1 MNSFFKRACLFVFF
15 AYSCIP
21 ALMGQEDGIPDNVKV
36 NISPGNLKSVLDQI
50 QQHTSYSFAYNNEE
64 IARVTDAGIQQGE
77 YRLAEILKTLERKHR
92 LDFQNRNG
100 VIYVKRKKTQTPREV
115 KGRVLDESGQPLP
128 QANIIE
134 KGTSNGVVTDMNGNF
149 RMRISGT
156 DAILLISYLGYLTR
170 EIRPGDKSVIQVDL
184 DPDASILD
192 EVVVTDRRNITEIK
206 KPQMS
211 VNRLSAEQIKRTPV
225 VLGESDPLKSL
236 LQLPGVTNAGE
247 ASSGFNVRGGAAD
260 QNLILLDG
268 SPMFSDSHLFGFFS
282 VFNADVI
289 SEMDLYKGGIPA
301 GFGGR
306 VSSVLDVHQ
315 KNGDYQD
322 FHMNGGIGLISSRLL
337 AEGPIAKG
345 KGSFLVAGRSSYAH
359 LFLKLADND
368 NSAYFYDLNTRLN
381 YRFNENNTLFVSGYL
396 GRDIFNFSDNFS
408 SSYGNTMLNL
418 RWKHDFSDNLSS
430 DLSLIYSDYRF
441 GLELESQD
449 FVWDNAIETYS
460 AKYDMRYYLWENFNL
475 HFGAHAT
482 YYDFNPGTLK
492 PNGDN
497 SSINFEQLDKKYA
510 LEPAFYID
518 AEHKISEKLSVRYGL
533 RYSMFYRYGQED
545 VNIYENDRAVVFNPT
560 FRIYEEG
567 TPTGSV
573 HYDSGETIASFD
585 NFEPRVGI
593 SYAFND
599 NTSVKAS
606 YNRMSQYLHLL
617 SNTQSPTPINIWTP
631 SGPFIEPQLL
641 DQVAL
646 GYFKN
651 FKEDAYSLETEV
663 FYKQVKNR
671 IDYIDGAELIAN
683 NDIEQVILNGEARS
697 YGLEVLLR
705 KNTGRLTGWIA
716 YTLSRA
722 EQKTPGRTPEETGIN
737 NGNWYLSPYDKLHN
751 LSVTGGYELNDKWS
765 FGANFTFQTG
775 QPYTFPKGQYEIG
788 GIKVPNYTSRN
799 EDRLPSYHHLDVSAT
814 YTPKPQKKKG
824 WQGEWVFGIYNLYS
838 RKNSAS
844 VSFRPNEDTGVNEA
858 VRLSIFGIIPSVSYN
873 FKF

>member
-1 MNSFFKRACLFVFF
+1 MNSFCKRVCLFIFLT
-15 AYSCIP
+15 YSCIP
-21 ALMGQEDGIPDNVKV
+21 AAIAQQNDIPDHVRV
-36 NISPGNLKSVLDQI
+36 SIRPGSLRSVLDQV

-64 IARVTDAGIQQGE
+64 IARVTDAGIKQGE
-77 YRLAEILKTLERKHR
+77 YSLAEILQALEQKHR

-100 VIYVKRKKTQTPREV
+100 VIYVKQKKTGTSREI
-115 KGRVLDESGQPLP
+115 KGRVLDESGNPLP

-134 KGTSNGVVTDMNGNF
+134 KGTSNGVVTDMNGDF
-149 RMRISGT
+149 RMKLSGA
-156 DAILLISYLGYLTR
+156 DAVILISYLGYLAR
-170 EIRPGDKSVIQVDL
+170 EIRPGNKTEIEVDL
-184 DPDASILD
+184 QPDASVLD

-211 VNRLSAEQIKRTPV
+211 VNRLSAEQIKRIPV

-282 VFNADVI
+282 VFNADAI
-289 SEMDLYKGGIPA
+289 SDMELYKGGIPSS
-301 GFGGR
+301 FGGR

-337 AEGPIAKG
+337 AEGPFAKG

-359 LFLKLADND
+359 LFLKLTDND

-381 YRFNENNTLFVSGYL
+381 YRFNENNTLFLSGYF
-396 GRDIFNFSDNFS
+396 GRDIFDIGNNFS

-418 RWKHDFSDNLSS
+418 RWKHDFSNNISS

-441 GLELESQD
+441 GLELESRD
-449 FVWDNAIETYS
+449 FLWDNAIESYS
-460 AKYDMRYYLWENFNL
+460 AKYDLRHYISENFNL
-475 HFGAHAT
+475 HYGAHAT

-492 PNGDN
+492 PSGEN

-518 AEHKISEKLSVRYGL
+518 AEHEISEKLSVRYGL

-545 VNIYENDRAVVFNPT
+545 INRYENDRAVVFNPD
-560 FRIYEEG
+560 FGIYEEG
-567 TPTGSV
+567 TPIGST
-573 HYDSGETIASFD
+573 HYGSGESIASFD
-585 NFEPRVGI
+585 NLEPRIGV
-593 SYAFND
+593 SYVLND
-599 NTSVKAS
+599 NASVKAS

-617 SNTQSPTPINIWTP
+617 SNTQSPTPVNIWTP
-631 SGPFIEPQLL
+631 SGPFIKPQLL

-646 GYFKN
+646 GYFRN
-651 FKEDAYSLETEV
+651 FKEEAYSLETEV
-663 FYKQVKNR
+663 FYKKVKNR

-697 YGLEVLLR
+697 YGLEILLR

-722 EQKTPGRTPEETGIN
+722 EQRTPGRTPEETGIN
-737 NGNWYLSPYDKLHN
+737 NGDWYLSPYDKLHN
-751 LSVTGGYELNDKWS
+751 LAITGGYELNDKWS

-788 GIKVPNYTSRN
+788 GIRVPNYTSRN

-814 YTPKPQKKKG
+814 YTPKPHKKKG
-824 WQGEWVFGIYNLYS
+824 WQGEWVFSIYNLYS

-858 VRLSIFGIIPSVSYN
+858 LRLSIFGIIPSVSYN